1 MTAFNSGNEA
11 GGKVCTLQEITL
23 LLTDRVKVGPEVA
36 GAFLKE
42 VATVLSQGITTDGSV
57 TIDGL
62 GTFRATADVEGNP
75 TVEFAPDPSFA
86 DSVNKP
92 FAIFESVELAED
104 VDESSFDESGHSQSA
119 DAETAPPAAVE
130 PQKPQEEAAPE
141 PSAES
146 SAPEETASESYMPE
160 PPVPEVGQPAAAPEP
175 APVPPPIPSRF
186 VGRDRTAVIAHKPQT
201 DVHAVDDMPVEETPE
216 APVHVIPDAP
226 VHTVPDAPFHVIP
239 DAPVAVRIEPESEV
253 RIRREGHSVLTLVF
267 ACLAAGLFGVLLGGV
282 IWYIL
287 FGYHWQK
294 INNQQVED
302 VIEVE
307 ESVCPDSVLF
317 AVSSDDTLLQAK
329 VDSVIRVNEDGLS
342 QTQKNV
348 TDAEAQPT
356 PQKVV
361 TDTVGPGN
369 YLSRIARRHYGNPRF
384 WVYIYLANRDKI
396 ADPDNVAKGTVVTI
410 PSRET
415 YDIDPDNPESVKK
428 AEREATRIRNGQKSS

>member
-1 MTAFNSGNEA
+1 MTAFNSDNEE
-11 GGKVCTLQEITL
+11 GGKVCTLQEITV
-23 LLTDRVKVGPEVA
+23 LLTDRVKVGPDVA

-42 VATVLSQGITTDGSV
+42 VASVLSQGIATDGSV
-57 TIDGL
+57 TVDGL

-75 TVEFAPDPSFA
+75 TVEFAPEPSFA

-104 VDESSFDESGHSQSA
+104 LDESSLDESGNRQSA
-119 DAETAPPAAVE
+119 DGETGAQDAPE
-130 PQKPQEEAAPE
+130 SQGEEATPE
-141 PSAES
+141 S
-146 SAPEETASESYMPE
+146 T
-160 PPVPEVGQPAAAPEP
+160 
-175 APVPPPIPSRF
+175 PVPPPIPPRF
-186 VGRDRTAVIAHKPQT
+186 VGRDKAAATTHKPQT
-201 DVHAVDDMPVEETPE
+201 DVPAADDMPVEAMPE
-216 APVHVIPDAP
+216 APVHFIPDAPVHVIPEAP

-267 ACLAAGLFGVLLGGV
+267 ACVAAGLFGVLLGGV
-282 IWYIL
+282 IWYLL

-294 INNQQVED
+294 INNQQVAD
-302 VIEVE
+302 VIELE
-307 ESVCPDSVLF
+307 ENVSADSVLF

-329 VDSVIRVNEDGLS
+329 VDSLIRVNDDGSS
-342 QTQKNV
+342 QTQKEV
-348 TDAEAQPT
+348 AGAEAPSAHRD
-356 PQKVV
+356 VV
-361 TDTVGPGN
+361 TDTIGPGN

-410 PSRET
+410 PPREA